1 MPKKPRLRTLTDI
14 QYVKVSETLSKTV
27 WQYFCH
33 VVWSFRKEISSEN
46 SVLVVSEI
54 LKLFVN
60 ILTPDEKNSLSVK
73 ASV

>member
-1 MPKKPRLRTLTDI
+1 MPKNPRLRTLTDS
-14 QYVKVSETLSKTV
+14 QYVKVSETLSKTA

-33 VVWSFRKEISSEN
+33 VVWSFGKKISSEN
-46 SVLVVSEI
+46 SVLIVSEI